1 MEAIMSELIL
11 SASSA
16 SNRVLRNTYWLLA
29 ASLIPTIIGTWLGV
43 IFGFGALV
51 AASPIVF
58 MLGFLAL
65 ASGLIFAI
73 HKNRDTGA
81 GVVLLLGFTGFMG
94 LMLSPLIG
102 TVLGFSNGVS
112 LITIAAAGTGA
123 IFAIAATL
131 AGTIKRDVSSWGKFL
146 MVGVIGLIIAS
157 LANIWLQIPALM
169 LTVSVLAVVIFSAF
183 LFYDVKRVI
192 DGGETNYV
200 SATLSV
206 YLDLF
211 NIFQSLL
218 NILGITRSDE

>member
-1 MEAIMSELIL
+1 MSELIL

-29 ASLIPTIIGTWLGV
+29 ASLVPTIIGTWLGV
-43 IFGFGALV
+43 ALGFGALV
-51 AASPIVF
+51 AASPIIF
-58 MLGFLAL
+58 MLGFLAV
-65 ASGLIFAI
+65 AFGFIYAI
-73 HKNRDTGA
+73 NKNRETGV
-81 GVVLLLGFTGFMG
+81 GVALLLAFTGFMG

-102 TVLGFSNGVS
+102 TVLGFSNGVT

-123 IFAIAATL
+123 IFAVAATL

-146 MVGVIGLIIAS
+146 MVGVVGLIVAS

-169 LTVSVLAVVIFSAF
+169 LTISVLAVVIFSAF

-218 NILGITRSDE
+218 SILGITSRDD

>member
-1 MEAIMSELIL
+1 MSELIL

-29 ASLIPTIIGTWLGV
+29 ASLVPTIIGTWLGV
-43 IFGFGALV
+43 ALGFGALV
-51 AASPIVF
+51 AAAPIVF
-58 MLGFLAL
+58 MLGFLAV
-65 ASGLIFAI
+65 AFGFIYVI
-73 HKNRDTGA
+73 NKNRDSGA
-81 GVVLLLGFTGFMG
+81 GVGLLLAFTGFMG

-102 TVLGFSNGVS
+102 TILGFANGVT

-123 IFAIAATL
+123 IFAVAATL

-206 YLDLF
+206 YLSLF

-218 NILGITRSDE
+218 SILGITSRDE

>member
-1 MEAIMSELIL
+1 MSELIL

-29 ASLIPTIIGTWLGV
+29 VSLIPTIIGTWLGV
-43 IFGFGALV
+43 ALGFGALV
-51 AASPIVF
+51 AASPIIF
-58 MLGFLAL
+58 MLGFLAV
-65 ASGLIFAI
+65 AFGFIYAI
-73 HKNRDTGA
+73 NKNRDTGA
-81 GVVLLLGFTGFMG
+81 GVALLLAFTGFMG

-102 TVLGFSNGVS
+102 TVLGFSNGVT

-123 IFAIAATL
+123 IFAVAATL

-146 MVGVIGLIIAS
+146 MVGVVGLIVAS

-169 LTVSVLAVVIFSAF
+169 LTISVLAVVIFSAF

-206 YLDLF
+206 YLDIF

-218 NILGITRSDE
+218 SILGITSRDE

>member
-1 MEAIMSELIL
+1 MSELIL

-29 ASLIPTIIGTWLGV
+29 VSLIPTIIGTWLGV
-43 IFGFGALV
+43 ALGFGALV
-51 AASPIVF
+51 AASPIIF
-58 MLGFLAL
+58 MLGFLAV
-65 ASGLIFAI
+65 AFGFIYAI
-73 HKNRDTGA
+73 NKNRDTGA
-81 GVVLLLGFTGFMG
+81 GVALLLAFTGFMG

-102 TVLGFSNGVS
+102 TVLGFSNGVT

-123 IFAIAATL
+123 IFAVAATL

-211 NIFQSLL
+211 NIFQGLL
-218 NILGITRSDE
+218 SILGITSRDE

>member
-1 MEAIMSELIL
+1 MSELIL

-29 ASLIPTIIGTWLGV
+29 ASLVPTIIGTWLGV
-43 IFGFGALV
+43 ALGFGALV
-51 AASPIVF
+51 AASPIIF
-58 MLGFLAL
+58 MLGFLAV
-65 ASGLIFAI
+65 AFGFIYAI
-73 HKNRDTGA
+73 NKNRDTGA
-81 GVVLLLGFTGFMG
+81 GVALLLAFTGFMG

-102 TVLGFSNGVS
+102 TVLGFSNGVT

-123 IFAIAATL
+123 IFAVAATL

-146 MVGVIGLIIAS
+146 MVGVVGLIIAS
-157 LANIWLQIPALM
+157 LLNIWLQIPALM
-169 LTVSVLAVVIFSAF
+169 LTISVLAVVIFSAF

>member
-1 MEAIMSELIL
+1 MSELIL

-29 ASLIPTIIGTWLGV
+29 VSLIPTIIGTWLGV
-43 IFGFGALV
+43 ALGFGALV
-51 AASPIVF
+51 AASPIIF
-58 MLGFLAL
+58 MLGFLAV
-65 ASGLIFAI
+65 AFGFIYAI
-73 HKNRDTGA
+73 NKNRDTGA
-81 GVVLLLGFTGFMG
+81 GVALLLAFTGFMG

-102 TVLGFSNGVS
+102 TVLGFSNGVT

-123 IFAIAATL
+123 IFAVAATL

-146 MVGVIGLIIAS
+146 MVGVVGLIVAS

-169 LTVSVLAVVIFSAF
+169 LTISVLAVVIFSAF

-218 NILGITRSDE
+218 SILGITSRDD